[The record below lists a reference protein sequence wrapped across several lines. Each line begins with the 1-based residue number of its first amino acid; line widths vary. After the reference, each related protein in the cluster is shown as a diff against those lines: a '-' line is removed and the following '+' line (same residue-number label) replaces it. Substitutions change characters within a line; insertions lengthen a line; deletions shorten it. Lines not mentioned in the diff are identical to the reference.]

1 MQSTDNSQAEAPLLH
16 VRGAH
21 KAFGANAVLRGIN
34 LTVQKG
40 EVVCLLGSSGSGKST
55 LLRSINHLVRLDAGE
70 VMLGDDYIGFHE
82 RNGKLYEASPK
93 EVCASRSEIAMVFQ
107 NFNLFP
113 HLTVLDNVTIGPR
126 KVLKVPA
133 AVAEQ
138 EGLQLLRTVGLAEKA
153 RSYPAQLS
161 GGQQQRVAI
170 ARGLAMKPKLMLFD
184 EPTSALDPE
193 LVSEV
198 LNVIEKLA
206 AEGMT
211 MVIVTHEMRFA
222 QKAADRIVFMAD
234 GQVLHDG
241 SPDSFFNNPT
251 NPRIRAFLAHENDQ
265 ESSAGSDSDIRNET
279 GTHNGL

>member
-1 MQSTDNSQAEAPLLH
+1 M
-16 VRGAH
+16 RGAY
-21 KAFGANAVLRGIN
+21 KSFGTTAVLRGID
-34 LTVQKG
+34 LAVQKG

-70 VMLGDDYIGFHE
+70 VMLGDEYIGFYE
-82 RNGKLYEASPK
+82 RGGKLYEAKPS
-93 EVCASRSEIAMVFQ
+93 EVCARRSEIAMVFQ

-113 HLTVLDNVTIGPR
+113 HLTVLENITIGPR
-126 KVLKVPA
+126 KVLRASP
-133 AVAEQ
+133 AVAER
-138 EGLQLLRTVGLAEKA
+138 EGRELLATVGLAEKA
-153 RSYPAQLS
+153 ESYPGQLS

-241 SPDSFFNNPT
+241 PPDSFFVNPT

-265 ESSAGSDSDIRNET
+265 DNSAGHNAHPNDGTENRNEV
-279 GTHNGL
+279 